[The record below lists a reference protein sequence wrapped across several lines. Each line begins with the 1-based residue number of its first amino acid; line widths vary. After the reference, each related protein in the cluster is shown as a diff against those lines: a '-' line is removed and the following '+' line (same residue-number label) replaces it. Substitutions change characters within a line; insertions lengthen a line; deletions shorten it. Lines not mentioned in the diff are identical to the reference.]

1 MIREWGVL
9 NIGRLGYDNAMS
21 ASSIYLKH
29 EITIKDL
36 AEKLGSVPK
45 ASLTNKWM
53 FVGIDMAPIENL
65 ETGIAVLD
73 RDRRILRMDKLNDDD
88 ELLLFLSNLAPP
100 ENLVVALDI
109 PKSLSIPSKWR
120 QQQIKMHP
128 LRLNE
133 PSPNGYRELVPTDR
147 YAQRAKD
154 FYDAVNQKGIL
165 VVSFFTAH
173 AKLRYGLNIPFRHR
187 SPQGCRA
194 MQAMM
199 KQRLGIKD
207 VPTNLAPSSVLDAMI
222 GAYTSW
228 LLCKGKDGDNFKLY
242 QDDEQRL
249 YLDPL
254 KRTRLLKT
262 RAR

>member
-1 MIREWGVL
+1 MGILILRG
-9 NIGRLGYDNAMS
+9 LGYDNGMS

-36 AEKLGSVPK
+36 PAKLGSEPC
-45 ASLTNKWM
+45 ASLSNKWY

-65 ETGIAVLD
+65 ETGITVID
-73 RDRRILRMDKLNDDD
+73 RNRRIMRMDKLNDDE

-128 LRLNE
+128 LRLGEKVPNE
-133 PSPNGYRELVPTDR
+133 VKDPVPTDR

-154 FYDAVNQKGIL
+154 FYDAVSDKGIL
-165 VVSFFTAH
+165 IFSFFTAH
-173 AKLRYGLNIPFRHR
+173 AKLRYGLNIPFRSR

-194 MQAMM
+194 MQALL
-199 KQRLGIKD
+199 KQRLGIRD
-207 VPTNLAPSSVLDAMI
+207 IPNNLAPSSVLDAMI

-228 LLCKGKDGDNFKLY
+228 LLCKGKENDHFKLY
-242 QDDEQRL
+242 EDDEQRI

-254 KRTRLLKT
+254 KRTRLIKV
-262 RAR
+262 R

>member
-1 MIREWGVL
+1 
-9 NIGRLGYDNAMS
+9 MS

-36 AEKLGSVPK
+36 GETLGSVPK
-45 ASLTNKWM
+45 ASLTNKWL

-73 RDRRILRMDKLNDDD
+73 RDRRMMRMDKLNGDD
-88 ELLLFLSNLAPP
+88 ELMLFLGNLAPP

-109 PKSLSIPSKWR
+109 PKSLNIPSKWR

-128 LRLNE
+128 LHLGE
-133 PSPNGYRELVPTDR
+133 PYFNGYRELVPTDR

-154 FYDAVNQKGIL
+154 FYDAVNKKGIL

-207 VPTNLAPSSVLDAMI
+207 VPSNLAPSSVLDAMI

-228 LLCKGKDGDNFKLY
+228 LLCKGKEGEHFKLY

-254 KRTRLLKT
+254 QRTRLPKAKF
-262 RAR
+262 R